1 MCLNAIVQSWCALKG
16 QEVIISR
23 GSYRRKDRPDL
34 SWAFARL
41 LSVTADDLDPI
52 SGHSVVSVIHLER
65 DVLDQECPDLVT
77 EPICVE
83 AALQVG
89 KGHI

>member
-1 MCLNAIVQSWCALKG
+1 VPSKDKKQSYPVVRIVAKN
-16 QEVIISR
+16 
-23 GSYRRKDRPDL
+23 RPNL

-89 KGHI
+89 KKSHLAN